1 MKRLVSVFAVVSVST
16 VAVVAASAAPAFAAG
31 IYCNGL
37 MTGSIPGHVIV
48 RSGDTCILEEANVA
62 GNVNVRPGG
71 ALEVLGS
78 QLTRSNITAN
88 APAGLY
94 IDRSTIG
101 ANVTIKRLMTSSGE
115 FPNAICGSTIGGD
128 LTFSNSN
135 PETTFTIGGGGDGG
149 GAAPAFQDGEGGCS
163 PNNIHGSV
171 ILNNNQGRFELLG
184 NQVGANVVASSNN
197 GGGEISGN
205 TIMGSLICASNSP
218 PLFVSQNSVVGHD
231 HC

>member
-1 MKRLVSVFAVVSVST
+1 MKRLLSVFAAVSVST
-16 VAVVAASAAPAFAAG
+16 AALVAVSAAPAFAAV
-31 IYCNGL
+31 IYCNGF
-37 MTGSIPGHVIV
+37 MTGNIPGHVIV
-48 RSGDTCILEEANVA
+48 RSGDTCTLEEANVA

-78 QLTRSNITAN
+78 QLTGSNITAN

-101 ANVTIKRLMTSSGE
+101 ANVTIKRLMPSEGQFPSG
-115 FPNAICGSTIGGD
+115 ICASTIGGD

-135 PETTFTIGGGGDGG
+135 PETTFTIGTGGDGAG
-149 GAAPAFQDGEGGCS
+149 PAFEDGEGGCS
-163 PNNIHGSV
+163 APNNIHGSV
-171 ILNNNQGRFELLG
+171 LLNNNQGGFELLG

-218 PLFVSQNSVVGHD
+218 PLFVSGNSVVGHD
-231 HC
+231 RC